1 MNNINRNTFE
11 FYKELDDYH
20 HFLAWKARFT
30 SNHLEITSTKSEQI
44 NLSEN
49 FEKDASEI
57 LLLTPE
63 ETAIRLS
70 VSRSSVYELIS
81 NGSLESVTIGRSR
94 RIPSVALKEFVE
106 RLRAGN
112 SDQLSNLKSSIMY
125 VPEFELAKLK
135 DKASSGPSQST
146 NAVGA

>member
-11 FYKELDDYH
+11 FYKELDDYQQ
-20 HFLAWKARFT
+20 FLAWKTRFT
-30 SNHLEITSTKSEQI
+30 SNHREITLTKEERV

-63 ETAIRLS
+63 ETAKRLS

-94 RIPSVALKEFVE
+94 RIPSAGLKEFVAQL
-106 RLRAGN
+106 RLEG
-112 SDQLSNLKSSIMY
+112 SDQLSNLKSTVMH
-125 VPEFELAKLK
+125 VPEFELAKVK
-135 DKASSGPSQST
+135 DRAISGPSQST
-146 NAVGA
+146 LAVGA